1 MLFLLLYDF
10 RSGKMD
16 SLKKRRWKTEINN
29 ESSQSMSST
38 KRPAANPPSNVESV
52 QLNRGTSIVRIEGF
66 VNIMLSPLLLEAI
79 HR

>member
-38 KRPAANPPSNVESV
+38 KRPTANPTSNVESG

>member
-38 KRPAANPPSNVESV
+38 KRPAANPTSNVESV

-66 VNIMLSPLLLEAI
+66 VNIMISPLLLEAI